1 MAQADIRELRNL
13 PLSDLITSPLNAVI
27 TAQANAALSTAQ
39 FIEQIGFTSDSDKSL
54 FDDKEA
60 ADNHDIRMAELKV
73 RKKLLEDDGSGGQT
87 VRIVDEY
94 VAIPFITLFNI
105 PAIEISELN
114 WDFNVKLKSVQ
125 SLDTSFSK
133 SFSAG
138 YRRTAEAKA
147 GLAAKIIQIG
157 VNSSMTVEAST
168 KSDFEMRHKS
178 SRQQEYNLHINIK
191 ANSAPVPKG
200 IERLLSIAERIATES
215 EEANAHEAANP

>member
-87 VRIVDEY
+87 VKVVDEY

-105 PAIEISELN
+105 PAIEI
-114 WDFNVKLKSVQ
+114 LKKRAGKKN
-125 SLDTSFSK
+125 LRSK
-133 SFSAG
+133 S
-138 YRRTAEAKA
+138 
-147 GLAAKIIQIG
+147 KIF
-157 VNSSMTVEAST
+157 V
-168 KSDFEMRHKS
+168 KK
-178 SRQQEYNLHINIK
+178 
-191 ANSAPVPKG
+191 
-200 IERLLSIAERIATES
+200 
-215 EEANAHEAANP
+215 